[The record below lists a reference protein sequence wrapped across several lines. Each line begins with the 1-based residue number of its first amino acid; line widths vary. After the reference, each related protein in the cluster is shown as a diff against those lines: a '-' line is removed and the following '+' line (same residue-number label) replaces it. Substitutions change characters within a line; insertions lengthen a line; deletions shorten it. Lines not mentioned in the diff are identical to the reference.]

1 MQHTFFQ
8 KLILIVLAGA
18 FAAGF
23 YVFVYKGLIL
33 GAEQSVNGGYK
44 PAIPLP
50 LHTPT
55 RRY

>member
-33 GAEQSVNGGYK
+33 GAEQSVNSGYK
-44 PAIPLP
+44 PSIPMP